1 MKKYNEYAEW
11 FDSLTL
17 DKKRKLE
24 LISQSVI
31 SKADMIW
38 KELSAQ
44 LMIRKSFAFPHFKNE
59 KDFINYELFKAS
71 EELTHIN
78 LSCNWNEVG
87 LELTKIRDQYIIK
100 DHEISFGVYG
110 FNIENIPII
119 FIQLISSAGLMN
131 EFLNINNKY
140 NNDCDF
146 KSLRNFDKV
155 IEFMGRIGYLM
166 LLFVISEQEL
176 YSEKEIFQYINK
188 HSIQGKK
195 ELKSFDS
202 IFTHEEHGSK
212 ILKILTDEE
221 YLISGTWSY
230 FGDGKSIATPFYIL
244 RDYFGLIKKD
254 GSPLGN
260 KLKIWCSGLG
270 INKTNNQI
278 RNLKNNPDVDGKNP
292 TRKYRMQQKEFFV
305 LFSSHFQPIKQLDNK
320 SQ

>member
-31 SKADMIW
+31 SIADKKW

-44 LMIRKSFAFPHFKNE
+44 FMIRRSFAFPHFKNE
-59 KDFINYELFKAS
+59 KDFTNYELFKAS
-71 EELTHIN
+71 EELTLIN
-78 LSCNWNEVG
+78 LNCDWNEIS
-87 LELTKIRDQYIIK
+87 LELPKIRDQYMIK

-110 FNIENIPII
+110 LNIENIPII
-119 FIQLISSAGLMN
+119 FIQLISSTGLMN
-131 EFLNINNKY
+131 EFLNINSTY
-140 NNDCDF
+140 NDDYDF
-146 KSLRNFDKV
+146 KNLRNFDKV
-155 IEFMGRIGYLM
+155 TEFMGRIGYLM

-176 YSEKEIFQYINK
+176 YSKKEIFQYINK
-188 HSIQGKK
+188 HSRQGKK

-202 IFTHEEHGSK
+202 IFAQEEHGTK
-212 ILKILTDEE
+212 ILKILADEE

-230 FGDGKSIATPFYIL
+230 SGDGKSIATPFYVL

-270 INKTNNQI
+270 ISKTNDQI

-292 TRKYRMQQKEFFV
+292 TEKYRMQQKEFFV
-305 LFSSHFQPIKQLDNK
+305 LFSSHFQPIKQLVNK